1 MSSEANAPITSV
13 TPGRTAEEREQY
25 YVASHWALMRR
36 KFGRHKLAVVAAV
49 ILVLLYFTAAFAWF
63 FAPYDKIRSRTEFA
77 YLPPTR
83 IHVFH
88 DGKLQWPFVYGL
100 SQERNMETFLLE
112 FSEDPETRYPLR
124 LFVQGEPYQLWG
136 LFDSRLR
143 LFGVDEPGVV
153 YLFGGD
159 DLGRDLFSRILFG
172 AQVSLSIGLV
182 GIAISFVLGALLG
195 GASGLLGGGVDL
207 IIQRIVEFVESLPGL
222 PLFMA
227 LAAAM
232 PITWPTVAKYFL
244 ISVILSI
251 LGWTGLTRIV
261 RGKILQLREED
272 YVTAAHVSGTTNYRI
287 ITGHMLPNFVGYL
300 IVHVTL
306 SVPGMIIGETGLSFL
321 GLGLTSPAV
330 SWGVALQQAHDVSVI
345 ALYPWLLI
353 PALFVVVTVLC
364 YNAVG
369 DGLRDAADPYK

>member
-1 MSSEANAPITSV
+1 MTEHCS
-13 TPGRTAEEREQY
+13 GRSCTG
-25 YVASHWALMRR
+25 WRR
-36 KFGRHKLAVVAAV
+36 SGTWR
-49 ILVLLYFTAAFAWF
+49 
-63 FAPYDKIRSRTEFA
+63 RSCWCSPKT
-77 YLPPTR
+77 
-83 IHVFH
+83 
-88 DGKLQWPFVYGL
+88 G
-100 SQERNMETFLLE
+100 
-112 FSEDPETRYPLR
+112 ETRYPLK
-124 LFVQGEPYQLWG
+124 LFVEGESYQLWG

-153 YLFGGD
+153 YLLGGD

-172 AQVSLSIGLV
+172 GQVSLSIGLV

-287 ITGHMLPNFVGYL
+287 ITGHMLAQLRRLPDRSRHPVG
-300 IVHVTL
+300 T
-306 SVPGMIIGETGLSFL
+306 GMIIGETGLSFL